1 MIQGIMGKHLTSDE
15 RNELL
20 VRHKGERDG
29 RVKDRI
35 KAVLMRDEGRSYHY
49 IARALYISGEAARQH
64 VADYLKEDGKL
75 EPENGGSSSLLSD
88 ERAQQ
93 LETHLEEQLYLR
105 TCDVAAYVLATF
117 GIRYSVSGMTKWLQ
131 QHGFSYHKPV
141 GVPAKADGEAQK
153 KWIAWYEALKKSLP
167 DNEKILFL
175 DGVHPTHAVRFAC
188 GWIKKGVRKE
198 IPTNGSQKRMNIFGA
213 LDLEDMAV
221 HKQEYA
227 TLDTE
232 ALINFLKYLLASL
245 PGFVLHIILDR
256 AGYHT
261 NPVVAAW
268 IAQQP
273 RLHLHFLPAYS
284 PNLNVIERLWKI
296 LHEHTVNNV
305 YSPTFKIFTETILG
319 FFNDTFP
326 QKASLWVD
334 RLTDNFTP
342 RFSPLIPNS

>member
-1 MIQGIMGKHLTSDE
+1 MGRILTADV
-15 RNELL
+15 RTDLL
-20 VRHKGERDG
+20 VRHRSERDG
-29 RVKDRI
+29 RIRDRI
-35 KAVLMRDEGRSYHY
+35 KAVLLRDDGLSYSEIARVLFLSDEGV
-49 IARALYISGEAARQH
+49 RQQIE
-64 VADYLKEDGKL
+64 DYLKENKKL
-75 EPENGGSSSLLSD
+75 QPDNGGSVARLSD
-88 ERAQQ
+88 DQANR
-93 LETHLEEQLYLR
+93 LEAHLDEQLYMR
-105 TCDVAAYVLATF
+105 TCDITDYVFATF
-117 GIRYSVSGMTKWLQ
+117 GIHYSVRGMTKWLQ
-131 QHGFSYHKPV
+131 QRGFTYHKPL

-153 KWIAWYEALKKSLP
+153 RWITWYEALKKSLQ

-175 DGVHPTHAVRFAC
+175 DGVHPTHAVRFAS

-227 TLDTE
+227 SLDTE
-232 ALINFLKYLLASL
+232 ALINFLTYLLASL
-245 PGFVLHIILDR
+245 PGFVLHIILDQ

-268 IAQQP
+268 VAQQP
-273 RLHLHFLPAYS
+273 RIQLHFLPAYS

-305 YSPTFKIFTETILG
+305 YAPTFKIFTETILG

-342 RFSPLIPNS
+342 RFSPLIANS

>member
-1 MIQGIMGKHLTSDE
+1 MGTILDANE
-15 RNELL
+15 RSELL
-20 VRHKGERDG
+20 ARHRRERDG
-29 RVKDRI
+29 RIKDRI
-35 KAVLMRDEGRSYHY
+35 KAVLLRDDGLSYGEIARVLFLTDEGV
-49 IARALYISGEAARQH
+49 RQQ
-64 VADYLKEDGKL
+64 VEDYLKENGKL
-75 EPENGGSSSLLSD
+75 APENGGSVARLTD
-88 ERAQQ
+88 EDAQK
-93 LETHLEEQLYLR
+93 LEAHLNERLYVR
-105 TCDVAAYVLATF
+105 TCDIVEYVFKTF
-117 GIRYSVSGMTKWLQ
+117 GVSYSVRGMTKWLK
-131 QHGFSYHKPV
+131 QHGFTYHKPV

-153 KWIAWYEALKKSLP
+153 AWITWYEKLKNSLR

-213 LDLEDMAV
+213 LDLADMKI

-245 PGFVLHIILDR
+245 PGFVLHIILDQ

-261 NPVVAAW
+261 NPAVAAW
-268 IAQQP
+268 LAQQP
-273 RLHLHFLPAYS
+273 RIRLHFLPAYS

-326 QKASLWVD
+326 QKAPLWVD

-342 RFSPLIPNS
+342 RFSPLIANS

>member
-1 MIQGIMGKHLTSDE
+1 MGTILTAEARQD
-15 RNELL
+15 LL
-20 VRHKGERDG
+20 VRHKRERDG

-35 KAVLMRDEGRSYHY
+35 KAVLLRDEGMSFAE
-49 IARALYISGEAARQH
+49 IARVLFLSDEGVRQQI
-64 VADYLKEDGKL
+64 DDFLKQNAKL
-75 EPENGGSSSLLSD
+75 QPQNGGSQSLLSD
-88 ERAQQ
+88 EQSQ
-93 LETHLEEQLYLR
+93 KLEAHLNEKLYMR
-105 TCDVAAYVLATF
+105 TCDIVEYVLATF
-117 GIRYSVSGMTKWLQ
+117 GLHYSASGMTKWLKQ
-131 QHGFSYHKPV
+131 NGFTYHKPV

-153 KWIAWYEALKKSLP
+153 KWIACYEALKKSLR

-198 IPTNGSQKRMNIFGA
+198 IPTNGNQKRMNIFGA
-213 LDLEDMAV
+213 LDLADMKI

-245 PGFVLHIILDR
+245 PGFVLHIILDQ

-261 NPVVAAW
+261 NPAVAAW
-268 IAQQP
+268 LAQQP
-273 RLHLHFLPAYS
+273 RIVLHFLPAYS